1 MPARMTTDTEHSIP
15 VPLIHVG
22 FPKAISSWLQKH
34 YFQPACGFF
43 KILDSLETQLTII
56 KPSPFHFDASAA
68 QRTLAQHAH
77 RGVNGAIPVI
87 TAEALS
93 GNMYCGGFDG
103 HELAQRIKAVAPQ
116 ARLLLMVREQ
126 RSLIRSLYKSWI
138 VWGMPHSIERM
149 LQPLTPDLAPQFN
162 LDFLRFD
169 QRITCYQQLF
179 GRDNVLVIPYEAFRQ
194 EPIPVLQRIHRFAQ
208 APEAT
213 LPVLHDLPVRKRVN
227 RGTSLA
233 WLYWLR
239 LQNRWLY
246 ATPFNYS
253 GLLPADNDRLMKRL
267 TRSKKNPLPR
277 FTDAWFEKSF
287 QTAVAAL
294 TQGQFAD
301 SNRRLAELTGLD
313 LARYGYEL

>member
-1 MPARMTTDTEHSIP
+1 MPAQMPPEAEHSIP

-22 FPKAISSWLQKH
+22 FPKAISSWLQKY
-34 YFQPACGFF
+34 YFQPDCGFF
-43 KILDSLETQLTII
+43 KILDSLETQLAII
-56 KPSPFHFDASAA
+56 KPSPFHFDASAV
-68 QRTLAQHAH
+68 QRTLAQHAQ
-77 RGVNGAIPVI
+77 RQVGEAIPVI

-103 HELAQRIKAVAPQ
+103 HELAQRLKTVVPQ
-116 ARLLLMVREQ
+116 GRLLLMVREQ

-149 LQPLTPDLAPQFN
+149 LQPSTPDLAPQFN

-169 QRITCYQQLF
+169 QRVTCYQQLF
-179 GRDNVLVIPYEAFRQ
+179 GADNVLVIPYEAFKQ
-194 EPIPVLQRIHRFAQ
+194 QPIPVLQQIHRFAH
-208 APEAT
+208 APETT
-213 LPVLHDLPVRKRVN
+213 LPALDDLPVRKRVN
-227 RGTSLA
+227 RGTSLS

-246 ATPFNYS
+246 STPFNYN
-253 GLLPADNDRLMKRL
+253 GLLQADNDRLMKRL
-267 TRSKKNPLPR
+267 AKSKKNPLPR
-277 FTDAWFEKSF
+277 FTDAWFEKGF
-287 QTAVAAL
+287 QTTVASM